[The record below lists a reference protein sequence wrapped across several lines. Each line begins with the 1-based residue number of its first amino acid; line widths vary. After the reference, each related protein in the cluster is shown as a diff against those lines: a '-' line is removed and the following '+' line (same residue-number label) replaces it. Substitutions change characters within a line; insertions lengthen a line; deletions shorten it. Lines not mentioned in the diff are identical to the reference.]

1 MAAPVFGA
9 SDVLALGSGWEPFE
23 SSGSGSQQRATATG
37 DDGDIVA
44 ESAFDAQQI
53 GQVSY
58 HYTGAEVAFIAAFAA
73 ATCWP
78 GYLKESKLFILGVG
92 IDYNPCAQGELPVV
106 TFDVTNGPVTAAPT
120 PFWYTT
126 ALVLPTYTAANI
138 IIPTLLSVTAGD
150 AECNSC
156 QWGIRC
162 NHGRTL
168 NKDGAYLAGRGYGG
182 EETLNLSFVGVPT
195 SITSTGWINTALA
208 PADIALRSNTG
219 YPSVSYSFTRKVARQ
234 TA

>member
-1 MAAPVFGA
+1 MAAPVIGA
-9 SDVLALGSGWEPFE
+9 SDVLALGAGWEPFE
-23 SSGSGSQQRATATG
+23 SSGGGSQQRATAVG
-37 DDGDIVA
+37 AKGDIVA
-44 ESAFDAQQI
+44 EGAYDAQQT

-58 HYTGAEVAFIAAFAA
+58 HYTGAEVAFVAAFAA

-92 IDYNPCAQGELPVV
+92 IDYNPCAQGELPLV
-106 TFDVTNGPVTAAPT
+106 TFDITNGPTTAPAT

-126 ALVLPTYTAANI
+126 ALVLPTYVSANI
-138 IIPTLLSVTAGD
+138 LVPTLFSVTAGD

-162 NHGRTL
+162 SHGRTL

-182 EETLNLSFVGVPT
+182 EETVNLGFVGVPT
-195 SITSTGWINTALA
+195 SITSTGFINTSLA
-208 PADIALRSNTG
+208 PADIAVRQATG
-219 YPSVSYSFTRKVARQ
+219 YPTVSYSFVRKVAQQ